1 MKKLELAIFLSLN
14 GRAEEAIEFYQS
26 VLNGKLLFKIT
37 NKEFKES
44 ANPDMVIAEGKEN
57 LIFHSI
63 TQIGDIQLQIA
74 DNPIYPEMSHEQ
86 GDRASMSIYTEDV
99 ESAQEIYNGVVANR
113 QSQIIQTPVEN
124 GFAEFSAI
132 VRDPFG
138 ILMQIIK
145 ERSDAV

>member
-1 MKKLELAIFLSLN
+1 
-14 GRAEEAIEFYQS
+14 
-26 VLNGKLLFKIT
+26 
-37 NKEFKES
+37 
-44 ANPDMVIAEGKEN
+44 
-57 LIFHSI
+57 
-63 TQIGDIQLQIA
+63 
-74 DNPIYPEMSHEQ
+74 
-86 GDRASMSIYTEDV
+86 MSIYTEDV